1 MPPTSASRRSATR
14 PVAAICG
21 PPRGRALRRAPSDR
35 TRRPRRCGRRC
46 RERCRWLR
54 GGWIPARSRSRPL
67 RCRRSAAPFG
77 QANPGGRENRAAKE
91 IFERLGAALWVE
103 RAETELRRASPRPRR
118 DRELTSAER
127 RVAALVASGLKNR
140 EVASQLFTTEAT
152 VEKHLTSVYR
162 KLGIRSR
169 TELARRVADGSL
181 SLDDE

>member
-1 MPPTSASRRSATR
+1 MGHPAAERCTALLLIARGDTDAAV
-14 PVAAICG
+14 VAAEHAADDSTRLDSRSI
-21 PPRGRALRRAPSDR
+21 ALAPSSL
-35 TRRPRRCGRRC
+35 PAKRCAVRASEPAA
-46 RERCRWLR
+46 ERI
-54 GGWIPARSRSRPL
+54 GT
-67 RCRRSAAPFG
+67 
-77 QANPGGRENRAAKE
+77 AKE

-127 RVAALVASGLKNR
+127 RVARRLRAEESRGGPR
-140 EVASQLFTTEAT
+140 LFTTEAT